1 MRRMDRYSRLVAIFK
16 VLLPLT
22 ALAILA
28 TLFLISRGIDLDGSI
43 PFAESEIAERTQ
55 GQQITGPF
63 FSGTTGEGDEIVVSA
78 ALARPA
84 SQTRPAEATDVEARL
99 SRADG
104 SGLSL
109 EAATASVDTAGD
121 RAVFAGDVRIKTTD
135 GLALRTDRLNTA
147 LEGVAGDAPG
157 EITGTGPFG
166 DFTAGRMEFGA
177 QSGSNQMHMLFND
190 GVRLIYQPKPSD

>member
-1 MRRMDRYSRLVAIFK
+1 MDHYSRTVAIFK
-16 VLLPLT
+16 VLLPLA

-28 TLFLISRGIDLDGSI
+28 TLFLISRGIDLDASI

-55 GQQITGPF
+55 VQQITGPF

-99 SRADG
+99 TKADG

-109 EAATASVDTAGD
+109 EADSASVDTAGD
-121 RAVFAGDVRIKTTD
+121 MAVFSGDVRIETSA
-135 GLALRTDRLNTA
+135 GLALRTQRLNTA

-157 EITGTGPFG
+157 EISGTGPFG
-166 DFTAGRMEFGA
+166 DFTAGRMSFGA
-177 QSGSNQMHMLFND
+177 ETGSDQMHMLFND
-190 GVRLIYQPKPSD
+190 GVRLIYQPKISD